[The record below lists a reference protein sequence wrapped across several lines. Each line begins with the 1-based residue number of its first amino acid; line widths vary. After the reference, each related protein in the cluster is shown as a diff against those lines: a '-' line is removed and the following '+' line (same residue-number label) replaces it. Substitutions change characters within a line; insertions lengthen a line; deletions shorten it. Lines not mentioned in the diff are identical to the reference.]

1 MLAATPAI
9 AFADNKQGSA
19 ITANVTKSADVSTVA
34 LGGEK

>member
-1 MLAATPAI
+1 MLATTPAI
-9 AFADNKQGSA
+9 AFADNEQGSA